1 MDDKEDDDA
10 APVVAAPPRDGVA
23 GRDAATRRCVGVA
36 AREARRDAGALCA
49 RARFSSAL
57 VLEIDSVLSF
67 RSAAERRNK
76 EGDGVVERDDKT
88 DDDEGNDDNDDDD
101 ANDGFTMPAAAA
113 SLFPA
118 LSPSTSF
125 LPITSITLSSL
136 PPSSSF
142 ESSPPFLTLFLRGD
156 ECGDVSLFTF
166 PDLDRR
172 PSKTTS
178 CSWCC
183 LG

>member
-76 EGDGVVERDDKT
+76 EMWYSD
-88 DDDEGNDDNDDDD
+88 
-101 ANDGFTMPAAAA
+101 
-113 SLFPA
+113 
-118 LSPSTSF
+118 
-125 LPITSITLSSL
+125 
-136 PPSSSF
+136 
-142 ESSPPFLTLFLRGD
+142 
-156 ECGDVSLFTF
+156 
-166 PDLDRR
+166 
-172 PSKTTS
+172 
-178 CSWCC
+178 
-183 LG
+183 

>member
-76 EGDGVVERDDKT
+76 EGDGVVESDDKT

-101 ANDGFTMPAAAA
+101 ANDGFTMLAAA

-136 PPSSSF
+136 PPPSSL

-172 PSKTTS
+172 PSKTS